1 MEAEGVPCAV
11 QAGGLQAPEH
21 VSHLHGGELG
31 RRCIALPAPSDSPGL
46 ERVAGSPY
54 PALSSSGPYPLY
66 VTVNEEENAI
76 LLEVLDDCFGIY
88 FDQKIIHIPY
98 SSILGC
104 YEIPKMPN
112 IFEGCFEKA
121 NNILEVYNNQDFSL
135 KLVLKYFD
143 VDPSLN
149 DIKKKYFSD
158 YIDY

>member
-1 MEAEGVPCAV
+1 MKKIIEKYVGQSIHIIGYNAENGEE
-11 QAGGLQAPEH
+11 LQDFAN
-21 VSHLHGGELG
+21 VMK
-31 RRCIALPAPSDSPGL
+31 
-46 ERVAGSPY
+46 Y
-54 PALSSSGPYPLY
+54 PKLVCLK
-66 VTVNEEENAI
+66 NEEENAI

-98 SSILGC
+98 FSILGG

-121 NNILEVYNNQDFSL
+121 NNILEVYNNQEFSL

-149 DIKKKYFSD
+149 DIEKKYFSD
-158 YIDY
+158 YMDY

>member
-1 MEAEGVPCAV
+1 MKKIIEKYVGQSIHIIGYNAENGEE
-11 QAGGLQAPEH
+11 LQDFAN
-21 VSHLHGGELG
+21 VMK
-31 RRCIALPAPSDSPGL
+31 
-46 ERVAGSPY
+46 Y
-54 PALSSSGPYPLY
+54 PKLVCLK
-66 VTVNEEENAI
+66 NEEENAI

-98 SSILGC
+98 FSILGC

-121 NNILEVYNNQDFSL
+121 NNILEVYNNQEFSL

-149 DIKKKYFSD
+149 DIEKKYFSD
-158 YIDY
+158 YMDY